1 MHDMVSTPDVCLITP
16 GHLTST
22 PRLVKVANSLA
33 SAGYSVHVVAGR
45 YFAPAEQLDLT
56 ILAAAEW
63 SCTHVA
69 YHRGI
74 GGILSRLRRQFARRG
89 MLHSSRPSTL
99 TATRALHAG
108 VPALVTA
115 AIRVPAAFYF
125 GFGGVPGLAAAA
137 TAAAQRSV
145 AYGFDAEDWHE
156 GESDLVQQNQAL
168 ARAVPHVLGELLP
181 RASFVSAASPPI
193 AEAYA
198 RTYSVKPVCLL
209 NVFPLAEAPGAP
221 ATRPL
226 PTEQQPAAL
235 YWFSQTIG
243 PGRGLE
249 QMIDVLAR
257 MRTPTRLELRGFVAD
272 AYRTELTSRVRA
284 AEARVPLFLP
294 PAPASEMV
302 RLASH
307 AHLGLSV
314 EQSAP
319 PNRDLCLSNKIF
331 TYLLAGV
338 PVALTPTAAQRALA
352 PDLGS
357 AALIVDLTE
366 PSTAAANLD
375 RWFSGQPAA
384 AAAEA
389 WRLGH
394 ERYNWDHEQHVLLD
408 ALRPYLR
415 KR

>member
-1 MHDMVSTPDVCLITP
+1 M
-16 GHLTST
+16 
-22 PRLVKVANSLA
+22 
-33 SAGYSVHVVAGR
+33 
-45 YFAPAEQLDLT
+45 
-56 ILAAAEW
+56 
-63 SCTHVA
+63 
-69 YHRGI
+69 
-74 GGILSRLRRQFARRG
+74 
-89 MLHSSRPSTL
+89 
-99 TATRALHAG
+99 
-108 VPALVTA
+108 
-115 AIRVPAAFYF
+115 PAAFYF
-125 GFGGVPGLAAAA
+125 GFGGLPGLAAAA
-137 TAAAQRSV
+137 TAASRRSV

-156 GESDLVQQNQAL
+156 GESDLVQQNRAL

-181 RASFVSAASPPI
+181 RASFVSAASPLI

-209 NVFPLAEAPGAP
+209 NVFPLAEAPTVP
-221 ATRPL
+221 AVRSA

-249 QMIDVLAR
+249 QMIDVVAR

-272 AYRTELTSRVRA
+272 AYQTELTTRA
-284 AEARVPLFLP
+284 RIVGARVPLFLP
-294 PAPASEMV
+294 PAPASEMA

-307 AHLGLSV
+307 AHLGLSL
-314 EQSAP
+314 EQP
-319 PNRDLCLSNKIF
+319 HPLNHDLCLGNKIF
-331 TYLLAGV
+331 TYLLGGV
-338 PVALTPTAAQRALA
+338 PVALTPTSAQRALA
-352 PDLGS
+352 TDLGS

-375 RWFSGQPAA
+375 RWFSGQPATA
-384 AAAEA
+384 ATEA

-394 ERYNWDHEQHVLLD
+394 ERYNWDCEQRVLLD